1 MDLGDWLILIGPI
14 MRDLSQHA
22 TTWWQGTMEA
32 ATKYY
37 EVWRTASP
45 LQRVQLQVN
54 LPSEL
59 SVEPFCRTEQ
69 RGVGLLLRAVPE
81 ELKKVLIS
89 NRDVSS
95 TAILWRLLTTYQ
107 PGGAGEKA
115 HLLKSLTVISSGTSA
130 LDLATALRQWR
141 RCFQRAREIG
151 AALPDGTLLVHVWRF
166 QQLCWDVWMLSR
178 RSELLRQDRSCGLM
192 NNPLRKM
199 CGHIPRSFWLKLK
212 LFN

>member
-1 MDLGDWLILIGPI
+1 
-14 MRDLSQHA
+14 
-22 TTWWQGTMEA
+22 MEA

-45 LQRVQLQVN
+45 LQRVQLQVS

-95 TAILWRLLTTYQ
+95 TAILWRLLYY
-107 PGGAGEKA
+107 
-115 HLLKSLTVISSGTSA
+115 ISTWGS
-130 LDLATALRQWR
+130 W
-141 RCFQRAREIG
+141 
-151 AALPDGTLLVHVWRF
+151 
-166 QQLCWDVWMLSR
+166 
-178 RSELLRQDRSCGLM
+178 
-192 NNPLRKM
+192 
-199 CGHIPRSFWLKLK
+199 
-212 LFN
+212 